1 MTHALVHSHAR
12 PPPTERAAFSVAIR
26 SYAGRHSLELKD
38 MLFLEDY
45 TG

>member
-12 PPPTERAAFSVAIR
+12 PPTERAAFSVAIR
-26 SYAGRHSLELKD
+26 IYSGRHSLELKD